1 MMDLRANIINNC
13 PKYKLSEYPIK
24 ERVAEWR
31 KTMTKSYAMYKRLTS
46 NSITKVDS
54 KPKDGKNIYHTNIK
68 EANARVSI
76 LLSKEVDL
84 RTNKITRDNKGQYTL
99 IKWSIHHKDI
109 KILIVYS
116 PNMRRKIHGTKF
128 NDIREIHKHTTI
140 IGEFNM
146 SFFNSFF
153 KLH

>member
-1 MMDLRANIINNC
+1 MLSNLGRQDKRNRRKRSRGNQQKTNNKMMDLRANIINNC

-68 EANARVSI
+68 ETNARVSI
-76 LLSKEVDL
+76 LLSKEVD
-84 RTNKITRDNKGQYTL
+84 RSR
-99 IKWSIHHKDI
+99 
-109 KILIVYS
+109 
-116 PNMRRKIHGTKF
+116 
-128 NDIREIHKHTTI
+128 
-140 IGEFNM
+140 GEFDRRANT
-146 SFFNSFF
+146 
-153 KLH
+153 